1 VPRSLDARRLAAIG
15 LLLVVAL
22 SLRLGYVA
30 LTPGYR
36 IVHDARDY
44 DAHARSIAAGDGFA
58 RLGPGPSRATAFR
71 PPAYPVLLAGVYALT
86 GHERRDD
93 AARVT
98 AGRVANALVGTAIV
112 ALVGLLAA
120 QLLGR
125 RVALVAMALGAVYL
139 PLILVGGSLMS
150 EPLFAALMLAA
161 LAAAIAH
168 RRSEH
173 RLRWA
178 AVAGVLGG
186 LAILTRANGLILLAP
201 LAFAVWDARPRWSPR
216 ALAAPAL
223 LVGVAVLTVAPWTVR
238 NAEVLGAFVPVTTQ
252 LGTSLAGTYNDVSRD
267 DRRNPASW
275 RSLRRV
281 PQYQYLTAPGP
292 WRRIGEAELERKLR
306 AVAVSYAERHPTY
319 VAAVALRNTQRALD
333 LAGLTW
339 ARHTYGTVSVGPG
352 WANAAVVMFWLV
364 GALALAGAFTAAG
377 RGVPTFVVVAPV
389 LLYISVV
396 FLAFE
401 TPRYRTAID
410 PFIAILAAAAL
421 VTAGEALRRRRSA
434 RA

>member
-1 VPRSLDARRLAAIG
+1 VPRSIDARRLAVVG

-22 SLRLGYVA
+22 TLRLGYVA
-30 LTPGYR
+30 LTPDYA
-36 IVHDARDY
+36 ILHDARDY

-58 RLGPGPSRATAFR
+58 RLGPGPSRKTAFR
-71 PPAYPVLLAGVYALT
+71 PPGYPIFLAGVYAVT
-86 GHERRDD
+86 GHERRND

-112 ALVGLLAA
+112 ALVALLAA
-120 QLLGR
+120 QLLGW
-125 RVALVAMALGAVYL
+125 RVALVATALAAVYL

-150 EPLFAALMLAA
+150 EPLFAALLLAA
-161 LAAAIAH
+161 LAAAVAH

-178 AVAGVLGG
+178 ALAGVLGG

-201 LAFAVWDARPRWSPR
+201 LAFAVWDARPRWSAR

-238 NAEVLGAFVPVTTQ
+238 NAEVLGAFVPVSTQ
-252 LGTSLAGTYNDVSRD
+252 LGTSLAGTYNDVSRE

-292 WRRIGEAELERKLR
+292 WRRIGEPELERKLR
-306 AVAVSYAERHPTY
+306 ALGVRYAEDHPTY
-319 VAAVALRNTQRALD
+319 VAAVAFHNTRRALD
-333 LAGLTW
+333 LAGLAW

-364 GALALAGAFTAAG
+364 AALAIAGAFTAAA
-377 RGVPTFVVVAPV
+377 RGLPAYVVAAPV
-389 LLYISVV
+389 LLYLSVV

-410 PFIAILAAAAL
+410 PFIVMLAAAAL
-421 VTAGEALRRRRSA
+421 VTGTEAWRRRRSA